1 MNKQTQPLYTTIE
14 TEFYKNL
21 LSAKY
26 ALDCITRGIIN
37 GKHIVLVCD
46 SLMKAK
52 TKHPHFADIFT
63 NNDIKTARSTAFF
76 AKKVNDDREANGK
89 VCVATDIL
97 YEEVNEAEEAFL
109 NGDRHEC
116 AKELADTA
124 AVVFRMM
131 EMNDEEAKK

>member
-1 MNKQTQPLYTTIE
+1 MNKKTQPLYTTIE

-37 GKHIVLVCD
+37 GNHIVLVCD

-52 TKHPHFADIFT
+52 TKHPHFADTFCNEEERKKDFLKFIQEK
-63 NNDIKTARSTAFF
+63 NDNAKTHSASSILLEELVEAQV
-76 AKKVNDDREANGK
+76 AWLDGDND
-89 VCVATDIL
+89 
-97 YEEVNEAEEAFL
+97 
-109 NGDRHEC
+109 EC